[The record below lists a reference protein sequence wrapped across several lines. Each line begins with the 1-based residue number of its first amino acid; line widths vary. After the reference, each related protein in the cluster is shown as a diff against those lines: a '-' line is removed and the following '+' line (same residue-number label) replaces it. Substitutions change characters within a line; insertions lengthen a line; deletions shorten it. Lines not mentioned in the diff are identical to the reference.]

1 MTATATEAKPAAGE
15 AEEEKGGGKKKK
27 LVVIVLL
34 VALLGGGYWFFLK
47 PGGGEQAPKPGE
59 VVALDPVQVN
69 LADGHYLSIGIAL
82 QLVDGVKEAD
92 GSKAL
97 DAVIDL
103 YSGLAI
109 EELIK
114 PKTRTELKKELA
126 HEVEELYEEEVMGV
140 YLTQFVTQ

>member
-1 MTATATEAKPAAGE
+1 MTATATETRPAAGQD
-15 AEEEKGGGKKKK
+15 EEKKGGKKK
-27 LVVIVLL
+27 LLIVVLL
-34 VALLGGGYWFFLK
+34 VALLGGGGYWFFLK
-47 PGGGEQAPKPGE
+47 PSGAAEAPKPGE
-59 VVALDPVQVN
+59 VLALDPVQVN

-82 QLVDGVKEAD
+82 QLVEGAEEAD

-97 DAVIDL
+97 DAVIEL
-103 YSGLAI
+103 YSGRDI

-114 PKTRTELKKELA
+114 SKTRDELKEELA